1 MGHNMGTETGSG
13 LARRDAGSLAEERS
27 GNSLA
32 ASDPECRA
40 GRAAEG
46 YGNGTET
53 CLESIT
59 GILEGK
65 AAEIAKNLDLPIGFE
80 DKPFILPQGPYLLCK
95 IEREN
100 AKAASLG
107 SNGGLRIDGSFK
119 LTVGALLGDNSGKV
133 REIAEAVAA
142 QVPRGLGLE
151 YDGNL
156 GTGEIVFKTPE
167 ILEPKTDAGRMNVD
181 VSFGFCAVIFKP

>member
-1 MGHNMGTETGSG
+1 MGCNMGTKAGSG

-46 YGNGTET
+46 YVKKTET
-53 CLESIT
+53 CIESIT
-59 GILEGK
+59 GILEDK
-65 AAEIAKNLDLPIGFE
+65 AAEIAKALDLPVGFE
-80 DKPFILPQGPYLLCK
+80 GRPFILPQGPYLLCK

-100 AKAASLG
+100 AKSASLG
-107 SNGGLRIDGSFK
+107 SNGALRIDGSFK
-119 LTVGALLGDNSGKV
+119 LTVGALLGDDCKKA
-133 REIAEAVAA
+133 REIAEAVAS
-142 QVPRGLGLE
+142 QIPRGLGLE
-151 YDGNL
+151 YSGNL

-181 VSFGFCAVIFKP
+181 VSFGFCAVIFKS